1 MNSKTLICLLVMSV
15 INIATST
22 SSTIATKGLHNS
34 TENFK
39 GSLEQDIILTTTID
53 YNTLVAT
60 TPKIIARQSKVLNRY
75 VNICYTYE
83 FIYLIKNHAIN
94 IISFNI
100 YISNYKSY

>member
-1 MNSKTLICLLVMSV
+1 MNSKTLICLLVMMSV

-22 SSTIATKGLHNS
+22 SNVIATKGLHNS

-39 GSLEQDIILTTTID
+39 GSVEQDIILTTTID

-75 VNICYTYE
+75 VNIC
-83 FIYLIKNHAIN
+83 
-94 IISFNI
+94 
-100 YISNYKSY
+100 

>member
-1 MNSKTLICLLVMSV
+1 MSV

-22 SSTIATKGLHNS
+22 SNTMATKGLHNS

-39 GSLEQDIILTTTID
+39 GSVEQDIILTTTID

-60 TPKIIARQSKVLNRY
+60 TPKIITRQSKVLNRY
-75 VNICYTYE
+75 VNICI
-83 FIYLIKNHAIN
+83 FIDIYLIKSQAIN

-100 YISNYKSY
+100 